1 MTDTQKALDALLPC
15 PFCGGEAGVERYG
28 TPRASTIISCLN
40 CGCRLESG
48 ETRRHGWAWN
58 TRAALEAKAVDAEN
72 AHDMIR
78 YLLPLAKGYV
88 AANPG
93 IRSTETI
100 IEDAEAMIAEA
111 GRGKL

>member
-1 MTDTQKALDALLPC
+1 MTDTQKALA
-15 PFCGGEAGVERYG
+15 
-28 TPRASTIISCLN
+28 
-40 CGCRLESG
+40 LESLTTIERTIG
-48 ETRRHGWAWN
+48 GKGFDYQLREI
-58 TRAALEAKAVDAEN
+58 RAALEAKTVDAEN

-111 GRGKL
+111 GRGKDV